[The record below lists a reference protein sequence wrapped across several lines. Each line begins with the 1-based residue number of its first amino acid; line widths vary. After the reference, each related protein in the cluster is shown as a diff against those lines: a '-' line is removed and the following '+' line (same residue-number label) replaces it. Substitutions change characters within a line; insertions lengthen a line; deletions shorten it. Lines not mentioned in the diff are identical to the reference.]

1 MKKLNKFVSL
11 AILLSVLIAAC
22 GSSNA
27 ENSQSAN
34 QDGGETA
41 NAQNA
46 TQNEVDENQ
55 ASEITQE
62 DQSDAGST
70 TNYDEY
76 NIITLLPQDAIP
88 AIDNPEFLTPE
99 EADTEYA
106 PTELI
111 LGVAINGDARAYSTS
126 YLSSREIV
134 NDTVRGR
141 PISVTW

>member
-27 ENSQSAN
+27 ENAQPAN
-34 QDGGETA
+34 QDGEETA
-41 NAQNA
+41 NA
-46 TQNEVDENQ
+46 QNEVDENQ

-134 NDTVRGR
+134 NDTVGGR